1 MDLHH
6 GVIGVPAA
14 HQHVLQQT
22 LELHSSDFDAVS
34 SNNVPLKELLM

>member
-22 LELHSSDFDAVS
+22 LEPHSLGFDAVAL
-34 SNNVPLKELLM
+34 NNVPLKELLM